1 MTPVEVG
8 ILGCLVLV
16 LLLAG
21 SMPVAF
27 AMAIVGLVGFAK
39 VVSPEAAV
47 SMATTELYDTFS
59 KHSLTVIPLFVL
71 MGQVAFHCGIS
82 RRLFSTA
89 YHWFGPLPGGLAMA
103 TVGACTA
110 FGAICGSGPATAAT
124 MSLVALPEMKR
135 YGYSMELACGT
146 VASGGTLGMMIPPS
160 VVFIVYGIMTE
171 QSIGKLFISGILPGL
186 LTASL
191 FALFIY
197 VECKRQ
203 PAYGPA
209 APSTSWRAKFASL
222 LGVSE
227 TLALFVPVI
236 GGMFAGFFTP
246 TEGAAIGAG
255 GTILI
260 ALARR
265 QLAAKM
271 LWRALQE
278 TMRTSLMVII
288 IVAGAMI
295 FGRFLTVTSIPSE
308 LAAWLG
314 DLPLPP
320 WVIVGLIIAFFI
332 IAGCFVDALALI
344 LLTVPIFRPIING
357 LYPEQDPLLLIWFG
371 VIIVLVTQI
380 GTITPPVG
388 VCAYVVGGIERDV
401 PLQTVFKGCMPFVMA
416 LVIVTALCVAFPQIC
431 TYLPSMV
438 R

>member
-1 MTPVEVG
+1 MTPVQIGV
-8 ILGCLVLV
+8 LGCIALI
-16 LLLAG
+16 LLLAS

-27 AMAIVGLVGFAK
+27 AMAIVGLVGFA
-39 VVSPEAAV
+39 VVVAPDAAL
-47 SMATTELYDTFS
+47 SMATTELYDTFA

-82 RRLFSTA
+82 RRLFKAA

-124 MSLVALPEMKR
+124 MALVALPEMKR

-186 LTASL
+186 LTAAL
-191 FALFIY
+191 FVLFIY
-197 VECKRQ
+197 VNCRRR
-203 PAYGPA
+203 PGYGPP
-209 APSTSWRAKFASL
+209 APPTAWRAKLASL
-222 LGVSE
+222 VGVSE
-227 TLALFVPVI
+227 TLAIFVLVM

-246 TEGAAIGAG
+246 TEGAAIGAF
-255 GTILI
+255 GTIVI
-260 ALARR
+260 ALVRR

-271 LWRALQE
+271 IWRALQE
-278 TMRTSLMVII
+278 TMRTSLMVMI

-295 FGRFLTVTSIPSE
+295 FGKFLAVTTIPAA

-314 DLPLPP
+314 SLPLPP
-320 WVIVGLIIAFFI
+320 WMIIGLIIAFLVF
-332 IAGCFVDALALI
+332 AGCFVDALAVL
-344 LLTVPIFRPIING
+344 LLTVPIFRPIIDG
-357 LYPEQDPLLLIWFG
+357 LYPQQDSMLLIWFG
-371 VIIVLVTQI
+371 VIMVLVTQI

-401 PLQTVFKGCMPFVMA
+401 PLQTVFRGCIPFILA
-416 LVIVTALCVAFPQIC
+416 LIIATALCVAFPQIC
-431 TYLPSMV
+431 TWLPSLV

>member
-1 MTPVEVG
+1 VTPVEIGV
-8 ILGCLVLV
+8 LGCIMLVI
-16 LLLAG
+16 LLAS

-27 AMAIVGLVGFAK
+27 SMAIVGFVGFA
-39 VVSPEAAV
+39 VVVNPHAAV
-47 SMATTELYDTFS
+47 SMITSELYDNFS
-59 KHSLTVIPLFVL
+59 KHSLTVIPLFIL

-82 RRLFSTA
+82 RRLFHAA

-171 QSIGKLFISGILPGL
+171 QSIGKLFIAGILPGL
-186 LTASL
+186 LTA
-191 FALFIY
+191 ALFILLIY
-197 VECKRQ
+197 FNCKRRPQ
-203 PAYGPA
+203 LGPR
-209 APSTSWRAKFASL
+209 APSTSWVAKFKSL
-222 LGVSE
+222 VGVSE
-227 TLALFVPVI
+227 TLLLFCLVI

-246 TEGAAIGAG
+246 TEGAAVGAG

-260 ALARR
+260 ALVRR
-265 QLAAKM
+265 QLAVRM

-278 TMRTSLMVII
+278 TMRTSLMVMI

-295 FGRFLTVTSIPSE
+295 FGKFLAITQLTAE
-308 LAAWLG
+308 LATWLG
-314 DLPLPP
+314 GLPLPA
-320 WVIVGLIIAFFI
+320 WMIISLIILFYI
-332 IAGCFVDALALI
+332 IGGCFVDALALI
-344 LLTVPIFRPIING
+344 LLTVPIFFPVVKQ
-357 LYPEQDPLLLIWFG
+357 LYTDPMWPIWFG

-401 PLQTVFKGCMPFVMA
+401 SLQTVFKGCIPFVAA
-416 LVIVTALCVAFPQIC
+416 LIVAAALCVAFPQIC
-431 TYLPSMV
+431 TWLPGMV
-438 R
+438 K